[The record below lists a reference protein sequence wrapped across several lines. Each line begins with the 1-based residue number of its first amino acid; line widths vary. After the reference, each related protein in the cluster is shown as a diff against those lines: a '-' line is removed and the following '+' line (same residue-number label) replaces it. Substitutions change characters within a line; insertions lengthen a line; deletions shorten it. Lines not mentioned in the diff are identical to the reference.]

1 MVTVQVHFEWLLMHP
16 PPALSFNSGST
27 RIYTLAV
34 FAAMNRTFLEKGA
47 RFCAVNLIMESR
59 FFFPYNSL

>member
-1 MVTVQVHFEWLLMHP
+1 MVTVQVHFEWLLIHP

-34 FAAMNRTFLEKGA
+34 IAAMNRTAFLEKA
-47 RFCAVNLIMESR
+47 HASA
-59 FFFPYNSL
+59 P